1 MQKCNSFQG
10 QLCCYAPTSI
20 LEHSKSSRLYRAA
33 GDYYFHCFAQMQ
45 FAMNACHHHHQT
57 SCHHFYRPKAS
68 IKTTRDQPNGTFS
81 LGKGWPFF
89 KQWPCQKGT
98 SNVIQGF
105 CTYANWKRNLERE
118 ICEPYIF
125 LESTLWVW
133 QFDISPGIGMTCI
146 SYANGVVT
154 SHKASQAVAFR
165 FTSLSSL
172 CRVPLSLFG
181 FQIAAKKL
189 QRRRVCTPPGVCKK
203 I

>member
-20 LEHSKSSRLYRAA
+20 LEHSKSSLHRAA

-81 LGKGWPFF
+81 LVRKRLAFF
-89 KQWPCQKGT
+89 QTVALP
-98 SNVIQGF
+98 
-105 CTYANWKRNLERE
+105 KRYFQRNPRFLYLRQLKKKSWERGRE

-125 LESTLWVW
+125 FGKHVMSLTVW
-133 QFDISPGIGMTCI
+133 HFSWDR
-146 SYANGVVT
+146 YDL
-154 SHKASQAVAFR
+154 HF
-165 FTSLSSL
+165 L
-172 CRVPLSLFG
+172 C
-181 FQIAAKKL
+181 
-189 QRRRVCTPPGVCKK
+189 QRRSNISQGLTSCCL
-203 I
+203 